1 MASTCGERAC
11 SVYTHANARA
21 NPGVLRKMDF
31 PTCYISLVTALFFDT
46 VFHRMFSLDNNK
58 IKLQKV
64 LTGVAPYTKVQLQNM
79 DSLVVDMCFWD
90 AMRET
95 ETKTVTR
102 GTSMRGKI
110 YRNVFHDLKSLLCLF
125 KTPNPPLVLLDE
137 VDGCRFSAKEIG
149 YFFDAFTKFST
160 WVAFLDHFTQDH
172 IE

>member
-1 MASTCGERAC
+1 MRIASTCGARAC

-21 NPGVLRKMDF
+21 NPGHYVSKMDF
-31 PTCYISLVTALFFDT
+31 PTRYISLVTALFFDT
-46 VFHRMFSLDNNK
+46 VFHRMLSLDNNK

-110 YRNVFHDLKSLLCLF
+110 YRNVFHDLKSLLCLL
-125 KTPNPPLVLLDE
+125 KTLHGRDCLMAMVALSNFLILHSTQLLLF
-137 VDGCRFSAKEIG
+137 RS
-149 YFFDAFTKFST
+149 ST
-160 WVAFLDHFTQDH
+160 SMTLLNYQFLK
-172 IE
+172 